1 MITPAI
7 KYALAYAVVEP
18 RADRILPEPL
28 DKAVVP
34 VIARAVRH
42 IVAKEQDETITG
54 TK

>member
-1 MITPAI
+1 M
-7 KYALAYAVVEP
+7 AYAVVEP

-34 VIARAVRH
+34 VRAVKYSGQRTG
-42 IVAKEQDETITG
+42 ETITE